1 MKIPEQGWDVQRVL
15 ETLRGYQT
23 RDMDARGG
31 RVFAYGYRPPKRL
44 EAAIQSAYVEFMG
57 ENALD
62 PIAFPSLVRIERD
75 VVRMLA
81 DLLRGD
87 ERVVGN
93 CTSGGTE
100 SILLAVKTARDWAR
114 IHRPQI
120 REPEMVLPRSAHCA
134 FHKAARYFN
143 VRPVVAAIDPETMR
157 ADVEAV
163 RRAVTDDTIL
173 LVASAPQYAHGVVD
187 PVEEIAAFAQERGLW
202 LHVDACVGGIQLS
215 IQREMEGETIPAF
228 DFSVPGVSSISAD
241 MHKYGYS
248 PKGASVVLYRD
259 KSLRRRQIFSS
270 IASATYALV
279 NPTILSTKSGGPLA
293 GAWAA
298 LACIGREGYRA
309 MLRDVLR
316 ATRRMIEAV
325 EASGDLRVLG
335 RPHTSMFAVASDRL
349 NVFELADEMQARG
362 WYLQP
367 QFSTEWSPMNL
378 HVTVNYGNVPVA
390 AEFIEDL
397 TASLAVLRGRAP
409 IDVREVRRQVESLLA
424 STPPEKLY
432 EAFGAAAGFA
442 DGRLPE
448 RMALVNTFLE
458 CLPRD
463 VGAEFLGD
471 FVNDM
476 YV

>member
-1 MKIPEQGWDVQRVL
+1 MEIPEKGWDADRVL
-15 ETLRGYQT
+15 ETLRSYQAH
-23 RDMDARGG
+23 DLDGRGG
-31 RVFAYGYRPPKRL
+31 RVFAYGYRPLERL
-44 EAAIQSAYVEFMG
+44 EATIQSAYVEFMG

-62 PIAFPSLVRIERD
+62 PIAFPSLARIERD
-75 VVRMLA
+75 VVRMIA
-81 DLLRGD
+81 GLLRGD
-87 ERVVGN
+87 DRVVGN

-114 IHRPQI
+114 RRRPEI

-134 FHKAARYFN
+134 FHKAAQYFN
-143 VRPVVAAIDPETMR
+143 VRPVAVAIDPQTMR
-157 ADVEAV
+157 ADVDAV
-163 RRAVTDDTIL
+163 RRAVSANTIL

-187 PVEEIAAFAQERGLW
+187 PVEEIAAFARERGLW

-215 IQREMEGETIPAF
+215 IQREMGDARIPDF

-241 MHKYGYS
+241 MHKFGYS

-259 KSLRRRQIFSS
+259 KSLRRPQIFSS

-298 LACIGREGYRA
+298 LAHIGREGYRE
-309 MLRDVLR
+309 MLREVMR
-316 ATRRMIEAV
+316 ATERMIEGIQ
-325 EASGDLRVLG
+325 ASGDLYVLG
-335 RPHTSMFAVASDRL
+335 RPHTSLFAIASDRL
-349 NVFELADEMQARG
+349 NVFELADEMQSRG

-367 QFSTEWSPMNL
+367 QFSTECSPMNL
-378 HVTVNYGNVPVA
+378 HVTVNYGNVPVVD
-390 AEFIEDL
+390 EFLSDL
-397 TASLAVLRGRAP
+397 HASLDVLRARKP
-409 IDVREVRRQVESLLA
+409 IDVEEVRGQVQALLA
-424 STPPEKLY
+424 STPPEGLY
-432 EAFGAAAGFA
+432 QAFAAAAGFA
-442 DGRLPE
+442 DGRLPQK
-448 RMALVNTFLE
+448 MALVNTFLE